1 MGPSSPRF
9 RDRRDA
15 GIALARALGHLRG
28 EDLVVLGLP
37 RGGVP
42 VAAEVARALRA
53 PLDVFV
59 VRKLGV
65 PGQEELAMGAV
76 ASGGAMVLNRGV
88 LEMLA
93 ALGMTEADLDRVVAR
108 EIEEVRRRE
117 RTYRGGR
124 PPPELAGKAVV
135 LIDDG
140 LATGSTMAAAAQA
153 LRRRGVRRLIAAA
166 PVGSAQAC
174 RVLENFADQ
183 VVCPHAPPRFRAVG
197 EWYGD
202 FRQLSDDD
210 VRRAL
215 AAAELPAGPSSSEK
229 TEVGREELEFELD
242 GVHLLG
248 ELAVPQGARG
258 LVLFADPSAEGHRS
272 PRNVTVADRVH
283 QAKMATL
290 RFDLLS
296 REEARGGGLSFD
308 VELLCTRLLAV
319 SRWTRG
325 EAAVATLPLGYVGAS
340 TGAAAALLAAAE
352 LRDQVGAVVS
362 CAGCLEL
369 AAARLT
375 DVEAPTLLIVGGDDT
390 DVLELHRKLAPRLQG
405 PHELAVIEGAGH
417 VFDEPRAVEQVARHA
432 ESWFARHLTRPQSE
446 TLAGSG
452 RATYGNSI

>member
-1 MGPSSPRF
+1 MGPSSQRF
-9 RDRRDA
+9 RDRREA
-15 GIALARALGHLRG
+15 GIALARALGHLRD

-42 VAAEVARALRA
+42 VAAEVARALGA

-65 PGQEELAMGAV
+65 PGREELAMGAV

-93 ALGMTEADLDRVVAR
+93 AVGLTEADLDVVVAR
-108 EIEEVRRRE
+108 ETDEVRRRE
-117 RTYRGGR
+117 HTYRGGR
-124 PPPELAGKAVV
+124 AAPELTGKTVV

-140 LATGSTMAAAAQA
+140 LAAGSTMAAAAQA

-174 RVLENFADQ
+174 RVLENFAEQ
-183 VVCPHAPPRFRAVG
+183 VVCPHTPPRFRAVG
-197 EWYGD
+197 EWYED
-202 FRQLSDDD
+202 FRQLGDDD

-215 AAAELPAGPSSSEK
+215 AAAELPAGPSSPEEV
-229 TEVGREELEFELD
+229 EVGREELEFELD
-242 GVHLLG
+242 GVPLLG
-248 ELAVPQGARG
+248 ELAVPEGAQG
-258 LVLFADPSAEGHRS
+258 LVLFADASAEGHRS
-272 PRNVTVADRVH
+272 PRNLTVAGRLH
-283 QAKMATL
+283 EAKMATL

-308 VELLCTRLLAV
+308 VEPLCTRLLSV
-319 SRWTRG
+319 SRWTRS
-325 EAAVATLPLGYVGAS
+325 EAAVATLPLGYLAAS

-352 LRDQVGAVVS
+352 LRDRVGAVVS
-362 CAGCLEL
+362 WAGCLEL

-375 DVEAPTLLIVGGDDT
+375 DVEAPTLLIVGGDDA
-390 DVLELHRKLAPRLQG
+390 DVLQLHRKLAPRLQG
-405 PHELAVIEGAGH
+405 PHDLVVIEGAGH
-417 VFDEPRAVEQVARHA
+417 VFDEPGAVGQVARHA
-432 ESWFARHLTRPQSE
+432 ESWFARHLTRPRSE

-452 RATYGNSI
+452 PATYGNPI